1 MGVTVTVGVELLR
14 RLRVVVYVVVYVVV
28 RVVMYRVV
36 LGVFFRSGV
45 ASHCGGAFLSV
56 DGVPGRRNGPAQSA
70 TTGQG

>member
-1 MGVTVTVGVELLR
+1 MGVTVTVGVELLP
-14 RLRVVVYVVVYVVV
+14 RLRVVVYVVV

-70 TTGQG
+70 TARQG

>member
-14 RLRVVVYVVVYVVV
+14 RLRVVVYVVV